1 MKTNFKSIACLIATI
16 LLLTSNGLLAQN
28 TEKKSKTTISIEI
41 DPATFVF
48 NGYSA
53 HFRINPANW
62 EHIVL
67 GAGVYAMD
75 LPNFLVN
82 INGENKDKGWN
93 VRINSAYSLFGEYY
107 FKKANSKWFAGLQAG
122 IQNYKISNDSI
133 ENVESNYSSLLIMP
147 SIGYTWLP
155 FKFPLYFKPWAGIGY
170 TTKIS
175 GDNSLGDLT
184 YDISPV
190 TAFITLHIGY
200 TF

>member
-1 MKTNFKSIACLIATI
+1 MKTTFKSITLVIATFFF
-16 LLLTSNGLLAQN
+16 LTTHGLMAQDNGKEN
-28 TEKKSKTTISIEI
+28 KTTYSIET
-41 DPATFVF
+41 DPTTFVF
-48 NGYSA
+48 NGYSG
-53 HFRINPANW
+53 HLRIKPANW

-67 GAGVYAMD
+67 GAGVYVMD

-122 IQNYKISNDSI
+122 IQNYKISNDNI
-133 ENVESNYSSLLIMP
+133 ENVESNYSNLLIMP

-155 FKFPLYFKPWAGIGY
+155 FKFPLYFKPWTGIGY

-175 GDNSLGDLT
+175 GDNSVGDLT